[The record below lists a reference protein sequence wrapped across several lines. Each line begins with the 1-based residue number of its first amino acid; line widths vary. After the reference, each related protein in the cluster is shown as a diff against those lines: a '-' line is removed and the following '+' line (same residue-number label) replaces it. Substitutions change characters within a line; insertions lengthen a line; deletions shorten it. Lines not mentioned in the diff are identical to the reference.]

1 MPDSDDTGGVPDL
14 HATLDLPR
22 VPQQAR
28 SRQKRDALLAAA
40 SRLFEEQGYEA
51 VTADDIAAAAG
62 VSIGTFYAYFRN
74 KRQVFFTLYVACAE
88 AVLALSIPAI
98 DFSQNPREA
107 IRRTVQ
113 EAMTRNE
120 AFYGLRRAMFELL
133 PRDPEMAAYN
143 AQVEH
148 LFYEQILAAAR
159 KLEAYGLTWPDL
171 DLANTCWLIAHL
183 LHQFW
188 QIEPTPGTVPRE
200 PIEQRRLALADLIYH
215 ALIRE
220 A

>member
-1 MPDSDDTGGVPDL
+1 MPDSDNPDVVPDL
-14 HATLDLPR
+14 SATLDLPR

-98 DFSQNPREA
+98 DFSHQPREA

-133 PRDPEMAAYN
+133 PRDPELLAYN
-143 AQVEH
+143 AQVEQI
-148 LFYEQILAAAR
+148 FYEQILEAAR

-171 DLANTCWLIAHL
+171 DLPNTCWAITL
-183 LHQFW
+183 LLDQYW
-188 QIEPTPGTVPRE
+188 RIEPGPDTVPRE
-200 PIEQRRLALADLIYH
+200 QIAQRRLALADLIYH
-215 ALIRE
+215 ALIRD